1 LTVAPTLVAYVSG
14 HGFGHSVR
22 TATVLAA
29 VRALDPGLR
38 IAVVTAGPEIVFREA
53 LGSDLLF
60 RRERA
65 DVGLVQKGALV
76 IDTGATVAEC
86 EAFDRE
92 MPARVEREAAWL
104 RDNGARLVLGD
115 IPPLAFAAAAKA
127 GVPGV
132 GMSNFS
138 WDWIYRHLSR
148 HEPRLSAPAD
158 AAARAYAQAT
168 NLLQL
173 PFAGD
178 LAAFPRRTP
187 IPLVVRRPSVTRL
200 EGRRRLGLG
209 MAPAV
214 LLSFGGLGLPGL
226 EFSVLSRLRSFQ
238 FLSEPTGSDAP
249 PNVRLVSL
257 ADLAARGL
265 TYLDLVAAADVV
277 VTKPG
282 YGIVTDAIA
291 SRTRM
296 VYTER
301 GDFPEYPILV
311 EGMTRWLPA
320 VHVSNADLLAGHLRP
335 ALDAVLAAPFPDPPR
350 MDGAAEAARALLEE
364 ARITGP
370 PTPGRPSRTA

>member
-1 LTVAPTLVAYVSG
+1 LTFARTLVAYVSG

-22 TATVLAA
+22 TSTVLAA

-38 IAVVTAGPEIVFREA
+38 IAVVTTGPEAVFREA
-53 LGSDLLF
+53 LGSDLVF
-60 RRERA
+60 RHARP

-76 IDTGATVAEC
+76 IDVEGTAAEC

-92 MPARVEREAAWL
+92 MPARVESEAAWL
-104 RDNGARLVLGD
+104 RDIGARLVLGD

-138 WDWIYRHLSR
+138 WDWIYRHLAPQ
-148 HEPRLSAPAD
+148 EPRLSAAAD
-158 AAARAYAQAT
+158 AAARAYAEAT
-168 NLLQL
+168 ILLQL

-178 LAAFPRRTP
+178 LAAFPRRKEV
-187 IPLVVRRPSVTRL
+187 PLVVRRPAVTRP
-200 EGRRRLGLG
+200 EGRRRLRLG

-226 EFSVLSRLRSFQ
+226 EFSVLSKLRSFQ

-249 PNVRLVSL
+249 PNVRVISL
-257 ADLAARGL
+257 AELAARGM

-291 SRTRM
+291 CRTRM

-320 VHVSNADLLAGHLRP
+320 VHVSNADLLGGHLRP
-335 ALDAVLAAPFPDPPR
+335 ALDAVLALPFPDPPR
-350 MDGAAEAARALLEE
+350 MDGAAEAARALLEQ
-364 ARITGP
+364 ARIP
-370 PTPGRPSRTA
+370 ASRP

>member
-1 LTVAPTLVAYVSG
+1 MAVALTLVAYVSG

-22 TATVLAA
+22 TATVLGT
-29 VRALDPGLR
+29 VRALDPALR
-38 IAVVTAGPEIVFREA
+38 MAVVTAGPEWIFQQA
-53 LGSDLLF
+53 IGSSLLF
-60 RRERA
+60 RAERA

-76 IDTGATVAEC
+76 IDAAATQAEC
-86 EAFDRE
+86 EAFEQE

-104 RDNGARLVLGD
+104 REIGAGLVLGD
-115 IPPLAFAAAAKA
+115 IPPLAFLAAAAA
-127 GVPGV
+127 GVPSI

-138 WDWIYRHLSR
+138 WDWVYGHLAA
-148 HEPRLSAPAD
+148 HQPGLSAAAS
-158 AAARAYAQAT
+158 AAAAAYARAT

-178 LAAFPRRTP
+178 LSAFPRRTP
-187 IPLVVRRPSVTRL
+187 IPLVVRRAAITRL

-209 MAPAV
+209 LAPAV

-226 EFSVLSRLRSFQ
+226 EFSVLSKLRSFQ

-249 PNVRLVSL
+249 PNVRVLSL
-257 ADLAARGL
+257 QQLAAHGM
-265 TYLDLVAAADVV
+265 TYLDLVAAVDVV

-291 SRTRM
+291 CRTRM

-311 EGMTRWLPA
+311 EEMTRWLPA
-320 VHVSNADLLAGHLRP
+320 VHVSNADLFGGRLRP
-335 ALDAVLAAPFPDPPR
+335 ALDAVLAAPFPEPPR
-350 MDGAAEAARALLEE
+350 MDGADVAARALLDEV
-364 ARITGP
+364 R
-370 PTPGRPSRTA
+370 TPASAS

>member
-1 LTVAPTLVAYVSG
+1 LTFARTLVAYVSG

-38 IAVVTAGPEIVFREA
+38 IAVVTAGPEMVFRQA
-53 LGSDLLF
+53 LGSDLVF
-60 RRERA
+60 RAERA

-76 IDTGATVAEC
+76 IDIGATGAEC

-92 MPARVEREAAWL
+92 MPARVEGEAAWL
-104 RDNGARLVLGD
+104 RDVGARLVLGD
-115 IPPLAFAAAAKA
+115 IPPLAFVAAAKA

-138 WDWIYRHLSR
+138 WDWIYRHLAR
-148 HEPRLSAPAD
+148 QEPRLSAAAD
-158 AAARAYAQAT
+158 AAARAYAEAT
-168 NLLQL
+168 ILLQL

-178 LAAFPRRTP
+178 LAAFPRRKEV
-187 IPLVVRRPSVTRL
+187 PLVVRRPAVTRP

-209 MAPAV
+209 IAPAV

-226 EFSVLSRLRSFQ
+226 EFSVLSKLRSFQ

-249 PNVRLVSL
+249 PNVRVISL
-257 ADLAARGL
+257 AELAAHGM

-291 SRTRM
+291 CRTRM

-311 EGMTRWLPA
+311 EEMTRWLPA
-320 VHVSNADLLAGHLRP
+320 VHVSNADLLGGRLRP

-364 ARITGP
+364 AR
-370 PTPGRPSRTA
+370 TPASTP

>member
-1 LTVAPTLVAYVSG
+1 VGVAPTLVAYVSG

-22 TATVLAA
+22 TATVLTA

-38 IAVVTAGPEIVFREA
+38 IAVVTAGPEMVFRQA

-60 RRERA
+60 RAERA

-76 IDTGATVAEC
+76 IDIGGTAAEC

-92 MPARVEREAAWL
+92 MPARVDGEAAWL
-104 RDNGARLVLGD
+104 RDVGARLVLGD

-138 WDWIYRHLSR
+138 WDWIYRHLAPQ
-148 HEPRLSAPAD
+148 EPRLSAAAD
-158 AAARAYAQAT
+158 AAARAYAEAT
-168 NLLQL
+168 ILLQL

-178 LAAFPRRTP
+178 LAAFPRRKEV
-187 IPLVVRRPSVTRL
+187 PLVVRRPAVTRP

-226 EFSVLSRLRSFQ
+226 EFSVLSKLRSFQ

-249 PNVRLVSL
+249 PNVRVISL
-257 ADLAARGL
+257 ADLAAHGL

-282 YGIVTDAIA
+282 YGIVSDAIA
-291 SRTRM
+291 CRTRM

-311 EGMTRWLPA
+311 EEMTRWLPA
-320 VHVSNADLLAGHLRP
+320 VHVSNADLLGGHLRP

-364 ARITGP
+364 AR
-370 PTPGRPSRTA
+370 TPASRP